1 VPPKEVLADRAH
13 LRDPQTLP
21 ERKMRPDEPERLP
34 IARRVDDHRA
44 AMAMPRQIKQRDVVN
59 FKGRV
64 EKDDDAQKSMTALA
78 PSVIGGVMDTPKT
91 GRLLNLMQVEKPP
104 MGRHFLIGFLE
115 DQSIAT
121 RTPNLIAQHRHG
133 ARRIND
139 IVIAAAAVNV
149 PTDAMQQRLN
159 PVREGHDSMSSLA
172 LNIGDADDCP
182 ST

>member
-1 VPPKEVLADRAH
+1 
-13 LRDPQTLP
+13 
-21 ERKMRPDEPERLP
+21 MRPDEPERLP

-44 AMAMPRQIKQRDVVN
+44 AMAMPRQIKQRDVVD
-59 FKGRV
+59 FKERM
-64 EKDDDAQKSMTALA
+64 EKDDDAQKPMTALT

-91 GRLLNLMQVEKPP
+91 GRLLNLMEVEKPA
-104 MGRHFLIGFLE
+104 MRRHFLIGFLE

-121 RTPNLIAQHRHG
+121 RMPNLIAKHRHG

-149 PTDAMQQRLN
+149 PTGAMQQRLN
-159 PVREGHDSMSSLA
+159 PIREGHDSMSSLA

-182 ST
+182 TT